1 MTDTSPDTARPQ
13 PPPPPPRLPLG
24 GVLSAI
30 ASERR
35 WQILRELLKGE
46 ALPVCE
52 VARRLRAT
60 PAGISKHFAVLHASG
75 IVRRTYGGHYILD
88 PRFRVPGQNA
98 IDVGHALLRF
108 D

>member
-1 MTDTSPDTARPQ
+1 MTDSSQDPARPQ
-13 PPPPPPRLPLG
+13 PSPRLPLG
-24 GVLSAI
+24 RILSAI
-30 ASERR
+30 GSERR
-35 WQILRELLKGE
+35 WRILRELAKGE
-46 ALPVCE
+46 ALPVYE
-52 VARRLRAT
+52 IARRLGAT